1 MDKSRRCCQ
10 PDGHDRFNST
20 NCGIEAK
27 EGRDVATWDIPNA
40 FIQTAVEELDD
51 DGDRIVMKIRGAM
64 VDMLL
69 ELDPKYE
76 DFALYENG
84 QKGTVRAHSPR
95 HIWNAYV
102 RIAIL

>member
-1 MDKSRRCCQ
+1 
-10 PDGHDRFNST
+10 
-20 NCGIEAK
+20 
-27 EGRDVATWDIPNA
+27 
-40 FIQTAVEELDD
+40 
-51 DGDRIVMKIRGAM
+51 M

-84 QKGTVRAHSPR
+84 QKVLYM
-95 HIWNAYV
+95 HILRPIRNAYV